1 MGRSKIEYEGWVFT
15 GSEIRSGKIYSTI
28 SLLQSELEPNS
39 FEAEVEC
46 TDSSILSFQRNAP
59 LRYYN
64 DDILTGIFYVQ
75 SIKRTSASTYT
86 IEADSAIGILAEGQ
100 HYGGIYTG
108 ETVEE
113 ILPSICGSVPYIL
126 HFSFA
131 KIALYGWLPIA
142 TPRDNLAQVLFAIG
156 ATVKTD
162 RKGIL
167 RIESLWDGISGNVGK
182 DKLFE
187 GPKASHSSKVTRV
200 AVTEHQYVQGTE
212 EADLFEGATQSGDI
226 ITFSE
231 PMHSL
236 TASGFTIL
244 ESGANYAKVSSGT
257 GTLKGK
263 KYIHN
268 TRQISR
274 NIEDGRSQETE
285 NVKSVTEATLVSLV
299 NSSAVANRLKNYYTC
314 SETIDGDIVLGQLSP
329 GDVVTAYHPYDE
341 VNVQACIESLDI
353 TVSGTLRAKSKQL
366 VGYRPLQIEQTVI
379 YDEHELLTG
388 SGEWAVPEGVSEVRI
403 VLISGGQAGYN
414 GQSGEKGTAG
424 GNIVRTDS
432 DHKTANVQ
440 AGQSGTV
447 SVSAST
453 TASGGSAGQGGEGG
467 ASGIA
472 GNVLQTTIS
481 VNPGDKISYSCG
493 TGGVTNGAT
502 GGQTTFGDVSSEN
515 GGILPDGYTDI
526 VTGITYAKTGSSG
539 GKGGAGGSV
548 GASGAEVDGVPGG
561 SGYSRR
567 SENYPRSGKETS
579 LYDNITWNGSASYSD
594 GGAGGGGAGGSS
606 GNSNGSP
613 GGNASYG
620 TWSKVVNLGFVTSSK
635 LTSSVSG
642 SGGRGANGAPG
653 ETYGSAGSGGGGGGG
668 GGANGDGSVSAQF
681 SKTSQNKG
689 TSVVTIS
696 ETAEVSIYPR
706 NGGAGGAGGSGGSGK
721 EGCIIL
727 YYGKKTEI
735 KPGKLMDKNKKT
747 VLDKN
752 GRLIIV

>member
-15 GSEIRSGKIYSTI
+15 GSEIRSGRIYSTI

-46 TDSSILSFQRNAP
+46 TAPSILSFQRNAP

-108 ETVEE
+108 ETVGE

-126 HFSFA
+126 HFSLS

-162 RKGIL
+162 RNGIL

-182 DKLFE
+182 NKLFE

-200 AVTEHQYVQGTE
+200 AVTEHQYVQGAE
-212 EADLFEGATQSGDI
+212 EADLFEGSTQPGDV

-236 TASGFTIL
+236 TASGFTVL
-244 ESGANYAKVSSGT
+244 ESGANYAKVSAGT

-274 NIEDGRSQETE
+274 NIEEGRNQETE
-285 NVKSVTEATLVSLV
+285 NVKSITEATLVSLV
-299 NSSAVANRLKNYYTC
+299 NSSSVANRLKNYYTC

-329 GDVVTAYHPYDE
+329 GDVVTTYHPYDKSD
-341 VNVQACIESLDI
+341 VQACIESLDI

-379 YDEHELLTG
+379 YDEHELLIG

-414 GQSGEKGTAG
+414 GQSGEKGTAS
-424 GNIVRTDS
+424 GNIVRRDNDYQTT
-432 DHKTANVQ
+432 KVQ
-440 AGQSGTV
+440 AGQSG
-447 SVSAST
+447 SISA
-453 TASGGSAGQGGEGG
+453 TATQSYSGGSAGQGGEGG
-467 ASGIA
+467 APGIA

-481 VNPGDKISYSCG
+481 VNPGDKIFYSCG
-493 TGGVTNGAT
+493 TGGASNGAS
-502 GGQTTFGDVSSEN
+502 GGQTTFGDLSSVN
-515 GGILPDGYTDI
+515 GGVLPDGYTDI
-526 VTGITYAKTGSSG
+526 VTGITYAKAGTSG

-548 GASGAEVDGVPGG
+548 GASGSAVNGVPGG
-561 SGYSRR
+561 SGYSRLN
-567 SENYPRSGKETS
+567 ETYPRDGSSSQT
-579 LYDNITWNGSASYSD
+579 TWNGSASYSD
-594 GGAGGGGAGGSS
+594 GGAGGGGAGGAS
-606 GNSNGSP
+606 GNSNGST

-620 TWSKVVNLGFVTSSK
+620 SWSRSVTLDTGASSTLGGST
-635 LTSSVSG
+635 SG

-668 GGANGDGSVSAQF
+668 GGANGDGSVSAQY
-681 SKTSQNKG
+681 SKTQKNIN
-689 TSVVTIS
+689 TSTIS
-696 ETAEVSIYPR
+696 IWASAEVAIYPR
-706 NGGAGGAGGSGGSGK
+706 SGGAGGAGGSGGAGK

-735 KPGKLMDKNKKT
+735 KPGKLTDKNKKT

>member
-1 MGRSKIEYEGWVFT
+1 MGRSKIEYEDWVFT
-15 GSEIRSGKIYSTI
+15 GSEIRSGRIYSTI

-46 TDSSILSFQRNAP
+46 ADPSILSFQRNAP

-100 HYGGIYTG
+100 HYGGIYNG
-108 ETVEE
+108 ETVSE
-113 ILPSICGSVPYIL
+113 ILPGICGSVPYIL
-126 HFSFA
+126 HFSLS

-200 AVTEHQYVQGTE
+200 AVTEHQYVQGAE
-212 EADLFEGATQSGDI
+212 EADLFEGSTQSGDI

-231 PMHSL
+231 PIHSL
-236 TASGFTIL
+236 TASGFTVL
-244 ESGANYAKVSSGT
+244 ESGANYAKVSAGT

-274 NIEDGRSQETE
+274 NIEEGRNQETE

-299 NSSAVANRLKNYYTC
+299 NSSSVANRLKNYYAC

-329 GDVVTAYHPYDE
+329 GDVVTTYHPYDKSD
-341 VNVQACIESLDI
+341 VQACIKSLDI

-424 GNIVRTDS
+424 GNIVRRDNDYQT
-432 DHKTANVQ
+432 TNVQ
-440 AGQSGTV
+440 AGQSG
-447 SVSAST
+447 SISA
-453 TASGGSAGQGGEGG
+453 TASQSYSGGSAGQGGEGG
-467 ASGIA
+467 APGIA

-493 TGGVTNGAT
+493 TGGVSNGAP
-502 GGQTTFGDVSSEN
+502 GGQTTFGDMSSEN

-526 VTGITYAKTGSSG
+526 VTGITYAKAGSSG

-548 GASGAEVDGVPGG
+548 GASGAAVNGVPGG
-561 SGYSRR
+561 SGYSRLN
-567 SENYPRSGKETS
+567 ETYPRDGTS
-579 LYDNITWNGSASYSD
+579 SQTTWNGSASYSD
-594 GGAGGGGAGGSS
+594 GGAGGGGAGGAS

-620 TWSKVVNLGFVTSSK
+620 SWSRSVTLDTGASSTLGTS
-635 LTSSVSG
+635 TSG

-668 GGANGDGSVSAQF
+668 GGANGDGSVSAQY
-681 SKTSQNKG
+681 SKTQKNVN
-689 TSVVTIS
+689 TSTIS
-696 ETAEVSIYPR
+696 IWASAEVAIYPR

-727 YYGKKTEI
+727 YYGKKKEI
-735 KPGKLMDKNKKT
+735 KPGKLIDKNKKT

>member
-1 MGRSKIEYEGWVFT
+1 MNKLIYGSKTYGQDDIF
-15 GSEIRSGKIYSTI
+15 SEKVHIAT
-28 SLLQSELEPNS
+28 SLKSSSLEVNTLS
-39 FEAEVEC
+39 AAVRD
-46 TDSSILSFQRNAP
+46 TDRTLKNVSRNAP
-59 LRYYN
+59 IIWTYKEKQK
-64 DDILTGIFYVQ
+64 GIFYLQ
-75 SIKRTSASTYT
+75 EAERIGPSRYSIYAT
-86 IEADSAIGILAEGQ
+86 SAIGILAEGQ
-100 HYGGIYTG
+100 HYGGIYNG
-108 ETVEE
+108 ETVAE
-113 ILPSICGSVPYIL
+113 ILPDICGSVPYIVNSA
-126 HFSFA
+126 FSN
-131 KIALYGWLPIA
+131 IALYGWLPIA

-162 RKGIL
+162 LNGVL
-167 RIESLWDGISGNVGK
+167 RIDPLWDGISGDVGK
-182 DKLFE
+182 DKMFWD
-187 GPKASHSSKVTRV
+187 PKVSYNSPITRIV
-200 AVTEHQYVQGTE
+200 VTEHQYIQGTE

-236 TASGFTIL
+236 TVSGFTIL

-424 GNIVRTDS
+424 GNIVRRDNDYQT
-432 DHKTANVQ
+432 TNVQ
-440 AGQSGTV
+440 AGQSG
-447 SVSAST
+447 SISA
-453 TASGGSAGQGGEGG
+453 TASQSYSGGSAGQGGEGG
-467 ASGIA
+467 APGIA

-493 TGGVTNGAT
+493 TGGASNGAT
-502 GGQTTFGDVSSEN
+502 GGQTTFGDMSSEN

-526 VTGITYAKTGSSG
+526 VTGITYAKAGSSG

-548 GASGAEVDGVPGG
+548 GASGAAVNGVPGG
-561 SGYSRR
+561 SGYSRLN
-567 SENYPRSGKETS
+567 ETYPRDGTS
-579 LYDNITWNGSASYSD
+579 SQTTWNGSASYSD
-594 GGAGGGGAGGSS
+594 GGAGGGGAGGAS

-620 TWSKVVNLGFVTSSK
+620 SWSRSVTLDTGASSTLGTS
-635 LTSSVSG
+635 TSG

-668 GGANGDGSVSAQF
+668 GGANGDGSVSAQY
-681 SKTSQNKG
+681 SKTQKNVN
-689 TSVVTIS
+689 TSTIS
-696 ETAEVSIYPR
+696 IWASAEVAIYPR